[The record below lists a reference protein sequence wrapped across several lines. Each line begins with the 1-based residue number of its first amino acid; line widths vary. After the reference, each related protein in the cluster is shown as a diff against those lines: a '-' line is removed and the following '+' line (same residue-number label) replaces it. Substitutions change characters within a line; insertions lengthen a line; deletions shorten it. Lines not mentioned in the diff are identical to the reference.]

1 MAASNL
7 TGSILETEIR
17 SQPAVLRARGDGAE
31 AAAAAVE
38 LIQRAGSDHLLMAA
52 RGSSDNAAR
61 FGQYLLGREAGLLVS
76 LSAPALFDERAGA
89 PRLGHAA
96 VVGISQS
103 GQSPDVVSVLAAGRQ
118 QGRPT
123 VAITNDSSSPLAS
136 LADVILPLRSGTER
150 AVAATKTYLT
160 SLVCLVEL
168 ANAWAP
174 DPAREQWLARLPDVL
189 DQVIEDTFA
198 AAPQLETLRQSP
210 SMSVIGRA
218 LGFSAAMET
227 ALKVREVTGILTEG
241 WSPPDLLHGPVA
253 ALRHQ
258 SAICVLASP
267 DYDREYWRS
276 LFEQVAGRAHTLLVV
291 SADPELRGHGQL
303 SVSLPAELPPWV
315 SSAASVVVG
324 QITALIVG
332 RALGVDLDNPEGL
345 SKVTLTR

>member
-1 MAASNL
+1 MPGSNL

-17 SQPAVLRARGDGAE
+17 SQPDVLRARDSGAE

-38 LIQRAGSDHLLMAA
+38 LIRGAGSDHLLMAA

-61 FGQYLLGREAGLLVS
+61 FGQYLLGREAGILVS
-76 LSAPALFDERAGA
+76 LSAPALFDDQDGA
-89 PRLGHAA
+89 PNLGHAA
-96 VVGISQS
+96 VVGVSQS
-103 GQSPDVVSVLAAGRQ
+103 GQSPDVVSVLAAGRR

-123 VAITNDSSSPLAS
+123 VAITNDASSPLAS
-136 LADVILPLRSGTER
+136 LADVVLALGSGPEK

-174 DPAREQWLARLPDVL
+174 DPERQRRLAGLPDVL

-198 AAPQLETLRQSP
+198 AAARLETLAQSP

-258 SAICVLASP
+258 SAICVLGTP
-267 DYDREYWRS
+267 DYDRVYWRS
-276 LFEQVAGRAHTLLVV
+276 VLESVAGRARVLMVV
-291 SADPELRGHGQL
+291 SADPELCQQADL
-303 SVSLPAELPPWV
+303 SVALPANLPPWV
-315 SSAASVVVG
+315 ASAAAVVVG
-324 QITALIVG
+324 QITALVVG
-332 RALGVDLDNPEGL
+332 RALGVDLDHPEGL